1 MMKVLLIN
9 PYLNGNEEDPAQPAP
24 MVNLPYVTA
33 CLEKNGCKVS
43 ILDVAGQGWANIVA
57 IGDKQ
62 HCGIV
67 QKKIAAFIE

>member
-9 PYLNGNEEDPAQPAP
+9 PYLNVDEEDPAQLAP

-33 CLEKNGCKVS
+33 YLEKNGCKAS

-57 IGDKQ
+57 IGDK
-62 HCGIV
+62 
-67 QKKIAAFIE
+67 